1 MSKDLI
7 DQLQDPGVMIK
18 AAKGANFMQ
27 NFKLKVWDRMTN
39 HDGSVIKEF
48 DYIPEKTL
56 DELAMIAEREL
67 TEQIRRDI
75 HAENKREMDGFIGLV
90 KMVKDQVARTK
101 DV

>member
-1 MSKDLI
+1 
-7 DQLQDPGVMIK
+7 
-18 AAKGANFMQ
+18 
-27 NFKLKVWDRMTN
+27 
-39 HDGSVIKEF
+39 
-48 DYIPEKTL
+48 
-56 DELAMIAEREL
+56 MIAEREL